1 MPAKTKAAAH
11 KDQAKALADGRNQDD
26 VGSQEPVQAED
37 SAPPEATE
45 TNGRAAAVEVSPVKP
60 SKKAKTTACAVL
72 TFDDAT
78 TEPMKVL
85 DLSTLASV
93 EQSLEGMIRERK
105 KFDSVEAAQLFI
117 RDYKEH
123 MAEVRPSDRP
133 TFTSEAKEDTELDNI
148 VSGKMPHSVIK
159 IRGMWSPVSD
169 HVVLLIVLQDKRD
182 NTKLAWAFKGD
193 CVSAG
198 MAAAASPKLGNV
210 ISKFRDIW
218 SDAHIGMISQAMRN
232 CQKTMLRNRLKV
244 ETNARIAN
252 LHKPS
257 GNEYEVYGVLTHFD
271 IQLKQDDEFLLLLHR
286 FAEAVKAASGNV
298 WFQRAYKQALN
309 NDILMEKIE
318 KYNLYGDLQYA
329 TVDIEI
335 VRDDH
340 PTKKKNFYLPT
351 SEVKKVA
358 SIFLKG
364 TTSD

>member
-1 MPAKTKAAAH
+1 MT
-11 KDQAKALADGRNQDD
+11 
-26 VGSQEPVQAED
+26 
-37 SAPPEATE
+37 
-45 TNGRAAAVEVSPVKP
+45 
-60 SKKAKTTACAVL
+60 
-72 TFDDAT
+72 
-78 TEPMKVL
+78 
-85 DLSTLASV
+85 
-93 EQSLEGMIRERK
+93 
-105 KFDSVEAAQLFI
+105 
-117 RDYKEH
+117 
-123 MAEVRPSDRP
+123 
-133 TFTSEAKEDTELDNI
+133 I
-148 VSGKMPHSVIK
+148 V
-159 IRGMWSPVSD
+159 
-169 HVVLLIVLQDKRD
+169 
-182 NTKLAWAFKGD
+182 
-193 CVSAG
+193 VSAG